1 MLRKWMSAVV
11 LTALLAV
18 GYTAAQENKDGFP
31 IPQQVVIPG
40 SHQDEVGCPG
50 EWQPACE
57 ATALTLNPDT
67 GLWEGTFN
75 IPAGS
80 YEYKVALD
88 GGWDRNYGAGAAAGG
103 PNIPLVLDA
112 DTDVTF
118 TYDHTTGVVTD
129 SVNGG
134 VSAVPDAQPAVVIP
148 TMVNIPGTIQP
159 GLGCPGEWA
168 PDCPATV
175 LDYVEPYQIF
185 ERTFDMTAG
194 SYEYKVAINGS
205 WGENYGGFAD
215 RDGPNIPLNLT
226 EDRAVTFLYDPATK
240 WIMDDVRHLIVTAPG
255 SFQSELGCAED
266 WMPDCM
272 LSWLKDVDGDGI
284 YTFSTSAL
292 PAGDYEAKAAIG
304 RTWDVNYGAGGEAG
318 GANIAFNVS
327 TDGETVNFTFD
338 SNLNVMVI
346 TAGGGSVTGAN
357 LRERRAHWVTAD
369 TIAWDIEPSDSEE
382 YRLLYSADGSIEVS
396 VFGISGDF
404 VSYPVSPSV
413 SGLPDAVQTKF
424 PHLAGYQAFT
434 LSAEAIEA
442 APDILR
448 GQFAIA
454 AYSGDTLVNLA
465 GLQIPGVL
473 DDLYTYDGDLGVT
486 IVDGVPTLSVW
497 APTAQSVAL
506 NLYADAGTDT
516 ASTVIDMARDDATGV
531 WSVTG
536 EAGWMGQFYTYTV
549 RVFAPTELAMVDN
562 EVTDPYS
569 INLSQNSRRSQI
581 VDLSSPD
588 LMPEGWLTYE
598 KPDYGDAFEDITIY
612 ELHIRDFSIFDQTVP
627 EDLRGAYLAFTVDDS
642 AGMQHLKALA
652 QAGLTHLHLLPSF
665 DIATINENRARHFEP
680 DYDLLASL
688 PPDSPEQQAAYDRI
702 RDLDGFN
709 WGYDPYHYMAPEG
722 SYATEA
728 TGTARILEYRE
739 MVKAINEAGLRVVQ
753 DVVFNHTNA
762 SGQSARSVLDRVV
775 PGYYHRL
782 DAAGQVTRST
792 CCENTATEHNMMRRL
807 MIDTVVLNAVQ
818 YKIDGFRFDLMGHH
832 MVSDMIAVR
841 EALDALTLEAHGVD
855 GKSIYIYGE
864 GWDFG
869 EVQNGARGVNATQ
882 FNLAGTGIGTF
893 SDRLRDAV
901 RGGSPFGGR
910 DEQGLGNGI
919 YTDPNG
925 LNPVNE
931 DLARVLRLTDLVR
944 VGLAGNLRDYQ
955 FVGAS
960 GETITG
966 FDTDYNGSPGGYTL
980 DPQEQIVYV
989 SKHDNET
996 LFDNMLFRLPPGST
1010 ADDIVRMQNL
1020 SLSYV
1025 LYAQGVP
1032 FLQAGSDLLR
1042 SKSLDRNSY
1051 NSGDWFNRIDW
1062 TGQTNNFG
1070 VGLPPAADN
1079 QERWETMAAILT
1091 NEDYYPTPDHIALNA
1106 AVVREMLQIRYSSP
1120 LFRLRT
1126 ADAIQARLSFLNTG
1140 PDQQPGVIAMNL
1152 SDLTGEDI
1160 DPAFEQIVVIFNGSD
1175 ESVTIGDARFAGG
1188 SFELH
1193 PVQQASADAVAQT
1206 ATFDDAAGMFT
1217 VPALTTSVFV
1227 VNQ

>member
-1 MLRKWMSAVV
+1 
-11 LTALLAV
+11 
-18 GYTAAQENKDGFP
+18 
-31 IPQQVVIPG
+31 
-40 SHQDEVGCPG
+40 
-50 EWQPACE
+50 
-57 ATALTLNPDT
+57 
-67 GLWEGTFN
+67 
-75 IPAGS
+75 
-80 YEYKVALD
+80 
-88 GGWDRNYGAGAAAGG
+88 
-103 PNIPLVLDA
+103 
-112 DTDVTF
+112 
-118 TYDHTTGVVTD
+118 
-129 SVNGG
+129 
-134 VSAVPDAQPAVVIP
+134 
-148 TMVNIPGTIQP
+148 
-159 GLGCPGEWA
+159 
-168 PDCPATV
+168 
-175 LDYVEPYQIF
+175 
-185 ERTFDMTAG
+185 
-194 SYEYKVAINGS
+194 
-205 WGENYGGFAD
+205 
-215 RDGPNIPLNLT
+215 
-226 EDRAVTFLYDPATK
+226 
-240 WIMDDVRHLIVTAPG
+240 
-255 SFQSELGCAED
+255 
-266 WMPDCM
+266 
-272 LSWLKDVDGDGI
+272 
-284 YTFSTSAL
+284 
-292 PAGDYEAKAAIG
+292 
-304 RTWDVNYGAGGEAG
+304 
-318 GANIAFNVS
+318 
-327 TDGETVNFTFD
+327 
-338 SNLNVMVI
+338 
-346 TAGGGSVTGAN
+346 
-357 LRERRAHWVTAD
+357 
-369 TIAWDIEPSDSEE
+369 
-382 YRLLYSADGSIEVS
+382 
-396 VFGISGDF
+396 
-404 VSYPVSPSV
+404 
-413 SGLPDAVQTKF
+413 
-424 PHLAGYQAFT
+424 
-434 LSAEAIEA
+434 
-442 APDILR
+442 
-448 GQFAIA
+448 
-454 AYSGDTLVNLA
+454 
-465 GLQIPGVL
+465 
-473 DDLYTYDGDLGVT
+473 
-486 IVDGVPTLSVW
+486 
-497 APTAQSVAL
+497 
-506 NLYADAGTDT
+506 
-516 ASTVIDMARDDATGV
+516 
-531 WSVTG
+531 
-536 EAGWMGQFYTYTV
+536 
-549 RVFAPTELAMVDN
+549 
-562 EVTDPYS
+562 
-569 INLSQNSRRSQI
+569 
-581 VDLSSPD
+581 
-588 LMPEGWLTYE
+588 
-598 KPDYGDAFEDITIY
+598 
-612 ELHIRDFSIFDQTVP
+612 
-627 EDLRGAYLAFTVDDS
+627 
-642 AGMQHLKALA
+642 
-652 QAGLTHLHLLPSF
+652 
-665 DIATINENRARHFEP
+665 
-680 DYDLLASL
+680 
-688 PPDSPEQQAAYDRI
+688 
-702 RDLDGFN
+702 
-709 WGYDPYHYMAPEG
+709 MAPEG